1 MAETSRTL
9 EGFFALFRFPK
20 RSRARIQHLFI
31 SYPNIVQYVRRV
43 LLRNSQQRV
52 VYESSHGKRTFDE
65 PLARFNRTI
74 RPYVTQPDQN
84 GKRIPKLTA

>member
-20 RSRARIQHLFI
+20 RSRTRIQHLFI

-43 LLRNSQQRV
+43 LLRNRQQRV
-52 VYESSHGKRTFDE
+52 VYESPHGKRTFNK
-65 PLARFNRTI
+65 PFARFNRAI
-74 RPYVTQPDQN
+74 CPYVAQADQN
-84 GKRIPKLTA
+84 GKRIPELAA